1 VERIEGRNPVREAI
15 RAGRT
20 ISRILVATGAQ
31 ERGALAEII
40 ETARNA
46 KIRVDRVPRARLD
59 HIAESGAHQ
68 GIIAE
73 VEDYKYRPWRD
84 GLELAKAREE
94 TPLFLA
100 LDGITDPHN
109 LGSLLRSAEAFGVHA
124 VLLPERRSS
133 PITAVVA
140 KASAGALEYLVIDR
154 VGNLERALASCKGA
168 GLWLVGLVGTA
179 DTSVD
184 ECALFE
190 EPVVLII
197 GDEGRGISRLIRERA
212 DQLVRIP
219 QAGRVAS
226 LNASVAGA
234 IAMREASGRRRRDF
248 AEPEAGRDRSS

>member
-31 ERGALAEII
+31 ERGTLAEIV
-40 ETARNA
+40 ETARAA

-59 HIAESGAHQ
+59 HISSSHAHQ

-73 VEDYKYRPWRD
+73 VEDYRYRPWRE
-84 GLELAKAREE
+84 GLSLAEAQGAK
-94 TPLFLA
+94 PLFLA

-124 VLLPERRSS
+124 VVLPERRSS
-133 PITAVVA
+133 PITPVVS
-140 KASAGALEYLVIDR
+140 KASAGALEHLVIDR
-154 VGNLERALASCKGA
+154 VGNLERSLAGIKYA

-179 DTSVD
+179 ETSID
-184 ECALFE
+184 ECALLE
-190 EPVVLII
+190 EPVVLIV
-197 GDEGRGISRLIRERA
+197 GDEGRGISRLLRERA

-219 QAGRVAS
+219 QGGRVAS
-226 LNASVAGA
+226 LNAAVAGA
-234 IAMREASGRRRRDF
+234 IALREARRRR
-248 AEPEAGRDRSS
+248 